1 MFGRKQKRI
10 RELEKEV
17 ERLRAIEREQIQL
30 LNASLDREYQLL
42 ERKQKDGN
50 NQEAR
55 DRKRQ
60 TR

>member
-1 MFGRKQKRI
+1 MFGKKSKRI

-17 ERLRAIEREQIQL
+17 DSLRAVERKYVQL

-50 NQEAR
+50 NQ
-55 DRKRQ
+55 
-60 TR
+60 